1 MEKLV
6 TVGMTAREVFAVA
19 VAPTGSGLL
28 QGALM
33 GHWGAFI
40 FGMTASYVFA
50 AAVGLPALIFARRR
64 GWTGLGQTL
73 LVGSCAGLAAGVL
86 LMALTG
92 TAHFSVLSLLVGASI
107 LGAHGFVVSLFYW
120 LIAYVGTPKND
131 HRNQHPS

>member
-6 TVGMTAREVFAVA
+6 TMGMTAREVFAVA

-50 AAVGLPALIFARRR
+50 AAVGLPD
-64 GWTGLGQTL
+64 LGR
-73 LVGSCAGLAAGVL
+73 
-86 LMALTG
+86 
-92 TAHFSVLSLLVGASI
+92 
-107 LGAHGFVVSLFYW
+107 LF
-120 LIAYVGTPKND
+120 IGCFHTPSNTTTVAVMVTK
-131 HRNQHPS
+131 